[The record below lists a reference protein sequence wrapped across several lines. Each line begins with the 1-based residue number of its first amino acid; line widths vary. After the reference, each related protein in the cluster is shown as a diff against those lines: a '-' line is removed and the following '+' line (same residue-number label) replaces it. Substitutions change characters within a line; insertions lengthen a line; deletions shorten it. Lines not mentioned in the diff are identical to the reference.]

1 MIVGGE
7 LPMDIEITTANRA
20 ELNALIGEYGTLG
33 LMQYLINYAAGT
45 VDDLRHEMSL
55 PAPSFRSEADGLY
68 VNEETRPPFGDW
80 EGHQMVFQIPE
91 DLPQAAVIL
100 TELFPEWWELFKVN
114 NSKYADVPQLGPK
127 GVFPDI
133 NRKVG
138 ALRSRLW
145 DGDET
150 PDGAESTE
158 RIISDLIGHLFLA
171 WLLHRQDMYGVKGQ
185 G

>member
-1 MIVGGE
+1 M
-7 LPMDIEITTANRA
+7 EITTVNRA
-20 ELNALIGEYGTLG
+20 ELNALIGEYGMLSI
-33 LMQYLINYAAGT
+33 MQYLINYATGA
-45 VDDLRHEMSL
+45 VDSL
-55 PAPSFRSEADGLY
+55 PKSTWTPSRTEGDGMY

-91 DLPQAAVIL
+91 DLPQAAAIL
-100 TELFPEWWELFKVN
+100 TELFPEWWELFKIN
-114 NSKYADVPQLGPK
+114 NRKYADVPQLGIA

-171 WLLHRQDMYGVKGQ
+171 WLLHRQDMDGVKGQ

>member
-1 MIVGGE
+1 
-7 LPMDIEITTANRA
+7 
-20 ELNALIGEYGTLG
+20 
-33 LMQYLINYAAGT
+33 MQYLINYATGA
-45 VDDLRHEMSL
+45 VDSIRTEG
-55 PAPSFRSEADGLY
+55 DGMY
-68 VNEETRPPFGDW
+68 VNEEVRELPPYSDFGDAM
-80 EGHQMVFQIPE
+80 EEPRHQIMQFRIPE
-91 DLPQAAVIL
+91 DLPQAAAIL
-100 TELFPEWWELFKVN
+100 TELFPEWWELFLVN
-114 NSKYADVPQLGPK
+114 NRKYRDVPQLGPK

-138 ALRSRLW
+138 ALRARLW